1 MPMGIHVTIPWMMRV
16 ASAAI
21 VVAACGGGGG
31 APTDAPEGDPADA
44 GPDAFLPTCTAE
56 PCGSIRFF
64 GQGGVRGDRVLL
76 RIDDPATVAPGP
88 PLDVGDADFTIEL
101 WLRGALA
108 DNPNTIDCGP
118 GNNWVNS
125 NIVVDRDRHSQFPA
139 FGLGLQAG
147 ALVWAVDTD
156 DGILSMCGATAVADG
171 AWHHVAVD
179 RRRSDGRMRIYV
191 DGALDAVADGPD
203 GDASYPDDGVP
214 LDVCPD
220 GVCDYS
226 DPFLVVGAEKH
237 GYGGISFTGFVD
249 ELRVSRRLRYDADFP
264 PPAAPFATDADTVG
278 LYHFD
283 DAQGTVARDSSGAQP
298 SVDGE
303 LVLGGT
309 PAGPVW
315 SAESPFGQ

>member
-1 MPMGIHVTIPWMMRV
+1 VTPVRIVRLVFLLAV
-16 ASAAI
+16 A
-21 VVAACGGGGG
+21 AACGGGGATPG
-31 APTDAPEGDPADA
+31 DAGPDP
-44 GPDAFLPTCTAE
+44 GPDAFLPACTAE

-64 GQGGVRGDRVLL
+64 GQGGLRGDRVRMRL
-76 RIDDPATVAPGP
+76 DDPATVEPGP
-88 PLDVGDADFTIEL
+88 PLDVGATDFTIEL

-156 DGILSMCGATAVADG
+156 DGILSMCGAATVADG

-179 RRRSDGRMRIYV
+179 RRRGDGRMRIYV
-191 DGALDAVADGPD
+191 DGVLDTEADGPD
-203 GDASYPDDGVP
+203 GDAAYPDDGVP

-237 GYGGISFTGFVD
+237 GYGGISFAGWVD
-249 ELRVSRRLRYDADFP
+249 ELRVSRRLRYDAGFP
-264 PPAAPFATDADTVG
+264 VPTAPFATDADTVG

-283 DAQGTVARDSSGAQP
+283 DAEGTVARDSSGAQP

-309 PAGPVW
+309 PAGPAW